1 MTKIKICGLKRE
13 EDIEAVNRLKP
24 DFCGFIVEFPKS
36 SRNIDRNRLR
46 ELRKNLCSEVTPVGV
61 FVDAPIELVAE
72 LLNDD
77 VISMAQLHG
86 HEDAE
91 YIASLKQMTDKP
103 LIKAFIVKDESVI
116 DRALACEADYILLDQ
131 GLGGGK
137 TFDWSLIPEIKRPFF
152 LAGGLDNSNLKKA
165 AEEIRPYA
173 VDLSSSLETEGFKD
187 PVKMAQ
193 AIDIIRYCR

>member
-36 SRNIDRNRLR
+36 SRNINRNRLR

-91 YIASLKQMTDKP
+91 YITSLKQMTDKP

-152 LAGGLDNSNLKKA
+152 LAGGLDNSNLQKA

-193 AIDIIRYCR
+193 AIDIIRSCR